1 MDTEYSKRVYQGVR
15 VKHTVKDLLAEKRS
29 RQTPGPR
36 YNGGSPSPPSFVQM
50 PGSHMLP
57 SYYGMRRSFI
67 SDSDFCPST
76 KQFSPD
82 VYSPSLGG
90 KPLGCEPSSMS
101 SYSSFIDSYY
111 PETFGD
117 YRSAA
122 AFSGSGGSFLPS
134 SALSSLLPPFTG
146 ESSHLFLRDSWEQS
160 VPEPVSQVEALCPDS
175 LASVSVPPSMP
186 SPDPP
191 GSPSQYRSPSR
202 GSSMGQV
209 SSSQP
214 YTLHSLEEAHYHPL
228 TTSST
233 YTVPNSSFPCPS
245 YTGVPISDLVS
256 KMVTDEASSLPP
268 NGEAHSSWAKE
279 DAVSSWSPYEIRRA
293 Y

>member
-29 RQTPGPR
+29 RQTNGPR
-36 YNGGSPSPPSFVQM
+36 YNGGSTTPPSFVQM

-57 SYYGMRRSFI
+57 SYYRRPFI

-82 VYSPSLGG
+82 VYSSTLGG
-90 KPLGCEPSSMS
+90 KPLGCEPSTMT

-122 AFSGSGGSFLPS
+122 TFSSSGSSFLPS
-134 SALSSLLPPFTG
+134 SAISSLLPPFSG
-146 ESSHLFLRDSWEQS
+146 ESSHLYLRDSWDQPG
-160 VPEPVSQVEALCPDS
+160 PEPVSQVESLCTDN
-175 LASVSVPPSMP
+175 LASVSVPASMP
-186 SPDPP
+186 SPEPP

-202 GSSMGQV
+202 GSSMV
-209 SSSQP
+209 PPASS
-214 YTLHSLEEAHYHPL
+214 YTLHPLEDVHYHPL
-228 TTSST
+228 TTSSP
-233 YTVPNSSFPCPS
+233 YTVPSSSFPCPPYMS
-245 YTGVPISDLVS
+245 SPVTDLVS
-256 KMVTDEASSLPP
+256 KMVTDEVSEGHDSLPSST
-268 NGEAHSSWAKE
+268 EAHSSWVKE
-279 DAVSSWSPYEIRRA
+279 DGVSSWSPYELRRA